1 MPDITSLKRPQTT
14 FGNGAC
20 LKIEKMSPN
29 RNRASPSG
37 NMGNGCL
44 AGRLTRLRGLVHPL
58 NMISINEIYPAKIL
72 IRIFLPLLALP
83 PFSHWELTHL
93 FGKMLCY
100 NINIIRL
107 EALGV
112 PH

>member
-14 FGNGAC
+14 FGNGY
-20 LKIEKMSPN
+20 
-29 RNRASPSG
+29 
-37 NMGNGCL
+37 L
-44 AGRLTRLRGLVHPL
+44 AGRMRRLRGRVHPL
-58 NMISINEIYPAKIL
+58 NIISINKIYPAKIL

-83 PFSHWELTHL
+83 PFSRWELTHL

-107 EALGV
+107 EAPGA